1 MSLLARR
8 DIAAGEELTLDYG
21 ARPLR
26 DMLRGYGFTPDQA
39 CDPYEVFEDW
49 GASGQALLVQGSG
62 QVRPCR
68 SQYAADSGRK
78 AHVWARQLM
87 HVEGWWCLHCMH
99 DPPKEL
105 SAACLHY
112 PGVLCIG
119 YIAKV
124 WRSRCV
130 QLGACRKRAPALTGE
145 RVDTLQGAC
154 FRVAEACVL
163 VEPGAHPLLEMAGQA
178 SILYVVQD
186 DASIC
191 HNRAGSAALVSVVQ
205 PAAGRASA
213 SAQPGQTPACQ
224 GDAASSACETEPE
237 EARLKSGTPTNS
249 HMDPDTE
256 RGIALHVA
264 AMCAAFTAGAPTSVP
279 EDSALLDALTAQ
291 ATAAMQPSMQ
301 RSGGTHGLEGDQQ
314 QEWAARW
321 RQKSHLRMALQ
332 YRLQRKLLLARVA
345 DDLMAHARMLSYQAP
360 AAGVSQAALGQEQ

>member
-1 MSLLARR
+1 M
-8 DIAAGEELTLDYG
+8 
-21 ARPLR
+21 RP
-26 DMLRGYGFTPDQA
+26 A
-39 CDPYEVFEDW
+39 
-49 GASGQALLVQGSG
+49 
-62 QVRPCR
+62 
-68 SQYAADSGRK
+68 
-78 AHVWARQLM
+78 
-87 HVEGWWCLHCMH
+87 
-99 DPPKEL
+99 
-105 SAACLHY
+105 
-112 PGVLCIG
+112 
-119 YIAKV
+119 
-124 WRSRCV
+124 
-130 QLGACRKRAPALTGE
+130 GACRKRAPALTGE
-145 RVDTLQGAC
+145 RVHTLQGAC

-237 EARLKSGTPTNS
+237 EARLNSGTPTNS
-249 HMDPDTE
+249 H
-256 RGIALHVA
+256 
-264 AMCAAFTAGAPTSVP
+264 
-279 EDSALLDALTAQ
+279 
-291 ATAAMQPSMQ
+291 MQPSMQ

-314 QEWAARW
+314 PEWAARW

-360 AAGVSQAALGQEQ
+360 AAGVSQAALDQEQ